1 MAHPACGRP
10 IRMASLAV
18 APDKP
23 SKRAHATVW
32 LVRYDQRKDVP
43 IEHGENAGN
52 KLSYFNV
59 VRDKRA

>member
-1 MAHPACGRP
+1 
-10 IRMASLAV
+10 MASLAV

-43 IEHGENAGN
+43 IEHGENASN